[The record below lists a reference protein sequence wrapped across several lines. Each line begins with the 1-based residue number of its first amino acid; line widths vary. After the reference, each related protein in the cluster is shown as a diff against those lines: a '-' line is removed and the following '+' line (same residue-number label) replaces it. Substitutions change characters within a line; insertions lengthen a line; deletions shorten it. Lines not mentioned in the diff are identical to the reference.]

1 MSVHVAWKQ
10 FKAIVHIRQ
19 TKKGCSE
26 FTAKAWENNET
37 ALDGTASREYK
48 PRAYHDRRSGNR
60 RTSGLPS
67 INIHILWQ
75 NFQDMFTMNLDWKL
89 WCATGCWNYRICTGQ
104 RMAKIL
110 RDRENA
116 NNIIPHGGEKPY
128 PSASTVSRQ
137 LVVMSLMLVKI
148 VHFRHKPV
156 SHEMTV
162 RSSDWNQRVFVV
174 MSFRSLFCFLFLAN
188 TPSFQ
193 ICPEL
198 LRNLCLCR
206 TQPSQFCG

>member
-1 MSVHVAWKQ
+1 MQWVHC
-10 FKAIVHIRQ
+10 
-19 TKKGCSE
+19 KGLRE
-26 FTAKAWENNET
+26 QRN
-37 ALDGTASREYK
+37 GTWWHCTREYK

-89 WCATGCWNYRICTGQ
+89 WLATGCWNYRVCTGQ

-110 RDRENA
+110 RDKENA
-116 NNIIPHGGEKPY
+116 NNIIPHGGERPY

-137 LVVMSLMLVKI
+137 LVVMSLILVKI
-148 VHFRHKPV
+148 VHFWHKAV

-162 RSSDWNQRVFVV
+162 RSSDWISGYLLPCRFVRFFA
-174 MSFRSLFCFLFLAN
+174 SFS
-188 TPSFQ
+188 
-193 ICPEL
+193 
-198 LRNLCLCR
+198 
-206 TQPSQFCG
+206 